1 MPLDLKASMAESLER
16 VLRLYIKDLE
26 AIDDVRLR
34 QSLGGTARKPI
45 DFTYEVAL
53 VNRRIAARMRGEDP
67 GPFDADGW
75 ITAPD
80 EFTGK
85 AEAIAELSASGQE
98 VLDAWNALGEDGL
111 SQEIVTP
118 GGSSNPFKMM
128 MMAVTHTNYHD
139 AQLNYVQSLLGDDE
153 MHWD

>member
-1 MPLDLKASMAESLER
+1 MSLDLKAHMSQSLER
-16 VLRLYIKDLE
+16 VLRLYVQDLE
-26 AIDDVRLR
+26 ALDDVRLG

-45 DFTYEVAL
+45 DFTYEVAF
-53 VNRRIAARMRGEDP
+53 VNRRIAKRLRGEDP

-80 EFTGK
+80 GFTGK
-85 AEAIAELSASGQE
+85 AEAIAELSASVQE
-98 VLDAWNALGEDGL
+98 VLDAWDRVDEADLGR
-111 SQEIVTP
+111 EIETP
-118 GGSSNPFKMM
+118 GGPTNAFKVM